1 MPGETWTRYKA
12 WSEAIDAEVFSPAA
26 AGRPAYLDLEEDV
39 LSAVWARVGPS
50 SISSAIDDLGE
61 TVRGTLDLQRGGD
74 VFRQHRIRVNLWET
88 TGRKGPPP
96 TLGLLA
102 VLSLAAQAMAAGD
115 GMAST
120 NYYGRLAQLLRLGD
134 DSTAK
139 RVESAYREIAQRL
152 WDSVNDWL
160 EREQGEHGLPTAYG
174 VGVHRHIGLP
184 LSQALIRAA
193 DRRNLHRLFASVG
206 LSPGEAIGLDDMF
219 QILDGWIGAAGSS
232 VGGTLRRLW
241 ARGDEGLCE
250 RIARVAAVELEA
262 WTGEA
267 MGSAHD
273 PQPIGRGNARLSA
286 ILRTFLSR
294 RLDLGLDFRI
304 ASGPSPDEVAILG
317 AGSEDGLLS
326 SSVIPLVDQWLRV
339 GAAVAVDPASLL
351 GVPVTVADANGQ
363 PLVVHRPSG
372 LYVFAR
378 DDATGVFLERERVVL
393 GADLMLIVVDRLVHD
408 VMSVIPCVARPGYHV
423 STFGELVGVPR
434 GWTVLSG
441 VQVMAVPPES
451 DRAIFGRELNALLP
465 IAATQLVIANG
476 LALPGR
482 IPRWSSIAPP
492 EVRAASANAGP
503 LTVSVTCVRTM
514 DGSALPPEIVETA
527 PTAAV
532 VVSLESRNLPDGDY
546 EVVATGSTDSRPL
559 GKRGIRLRSA
569 DVPSPNVD
577 REGLGHVTSDSLWPI
592 KSVTARDLEP
602 VVRGGVVDGGGP
614 LEALANRRRTPRW
627 RSPGQADPKRTAMT
641 PIRLASS
648 GEASCATTGAHRLD
662 VEEVRAVGRRA
673 GEVHGT
679 CRNCGLVKRYPA
691 TWGRLNA
698 QRRAEQGHRGVE
710 RQIASLPPLRAL
722 LLRPMSDGA
731 LASAADAALDSLIYL
746 AAGRASQ
753 MALIASQLEASSLF
767 EARFVRA
774 LEALGHLEFS
784 RDECLRVV
792 GWEATPPTLV
802 ELPNGRGFL
811 LVGCAGRTTI
821 AKIAG
826 AVGRAHGELR
836 LDVDGLGLPRRVAIG
851 VDRASVHSVAAE
863 VGLLANGDLQVSL
876 DTARRLASL
885 LPPLSSVIGELPV
898 RRIPAH
904 QRREIFDVGTASWRA
919 VDRVG
924 DPGGYRF
931 EGYGVSYGV
940 RIPSHPIGEIAIADS
955 SLARFGAAQLA
966 GEPLGSY
973 LPDQAALVL
982 PLGAELPGLY
992 GRAAVL
998 ASGWLPRRSEDGRAL
1013 CYRDVPVQVADRLVT
1028 LLET

>member
-1 MPGETWTRYKA
+1 VSGETWTRYKA
-12 WSEAIDAEVFSPAA
+12 WSEAIAEEVFSPAA
-26 AGRPAYLDLEEDV
+26 GGRPAYLDLEEDV
-39 LSAVWARVGPS
+39 LSAVWQRVGPS
-50 SISSAIDDLGE
+50 SIVSPIDDLGE
-61 TVRGTLDLQRGGD
+61 TVRGTLDLERGGD
-74 VFRQHRIRVNLWET
+74 VFRHHRIRVNLWET

-102 VLSLAAQAMAAGD
+102 VLSLAAEAMAAGD

-120 NYYGRLAQLLRLGD
+120 NYYGRLAQRLRLGD

-184 LSQALIRAA
+184 LSQALIRAT
-193 DRRNLHRLFASVG
+193 DRRNLHRLFAAVG

-219 QILDGWIGAAGSS
+219 HILDDWIGAAGSS

-241 ARGDEGLCE
+241 ERGDEGLCE

-262 WTGEA
+262 WAGDVIGGA
-267 MGSAHD
+267 PD
-273 PQPIGRGNARLSA
+273 PQPRGRENARLSA
-286 ILRTFLSR
+286 VLSTFLAR
-294 RLDLGLDFRI
+294 RLDLGLEFRI
-304 ASGPSPDEVAILG
+304 AAGPSPDEVSILG
-317 AGSEDGLLS
+317 AGSEHGLLS
-326 SSVIPLVDQWLRV
+326 GSVIPLVDQWLRV
-339 GAAVAVDPASLL
+339 GAAAAVDPASLL
-351 GVPVTVADANGQ
+351 GVPVTIADVHGQ
-363 PLVVHRPSG
+363 PLAVHRPSG
-372 LYVFAR
+372 LYVFVR
-378 DDATGVFLERERVVL
+378 DDATGVFLQRERVVL

-408 VMSVIPCVARPGYHV
+408 VMSVIPSVARPGYHV
-423 STFGELVGVPR
+423 STFGDLAGVPR

-441 VQVMAVPPES
+441 VQVMAVPQES

-465 IAATQLVIANG
+465 IAATQLVVGNG

-492 EVRAASANAGP
+492 EIRAASASAGP
-503 LTVSVTCVRTM
+503 LTVTVTCLRTM
-514 DGSALPPEIVETA
+514 DGGAVPPEIVVTA

-532 VVSLESRNLPDGDY
+532 VVSLEGRNLPDGDY
-546 EVVATGSTDSRPL
+546 EVVATRSTDTRPL
-559 GKRGIRLRSA
+559 GRRGIRLRSA

-592 KSVTARDLEP
+592 RSVTARDLEP
-602 VVRGGVVDGGGP
+602 VVRGGFVDGGAI
-614 LEALANRRRTPRW
+614 LETLANRRRTPRW
-627 RSPGQADPKRTAMT
+627 RSSGHADPERTATT
-641 PIRLASS
+641 PIRLAWSR
-648 GEASCATTGAHRLD
+648 EASCATTGAHRLD
-662 VEEVRAVGRRA
+662 VQEVRGGGRRA
-673 GEVHGT
+673 GEVDGT
-679 CRNCGLVKRYPA
+679 CRNCGLIKRYPA
-691 TWGRLNA
+691 TWGRLTA
-698 QRRAEQGHRGVE
+698 LRRAEQGHGGVE
-710 RQIASLPPLRAL
+710 RQIASLQPLRSL
-722 LLRPMSDGA
+722 PLRPISDGA
-731 LASAADAALDSLIYL
+731 LASAADAALDSLMYL

-792 GWEATPPTLV
+792 GWEATHPTLV
-802 ELPNGRGFL
+802 ELPDSRGFL

-821 AKIAG
+821 AKIAD
-826 AVGRAHGELR
+826 AVGRAQGELR
-836 LDVDGLGLPRRVAIG
+836 LDVDGLGLPRRVAVG
-851 VDRASVHSVAAE
+851 VDRASVASVVAE
-863 VGLLANGDLQVSL
+863 VGLLPNGDLHVSL

-898 RRIPAH
+898 RRIPPH
-904 QRREIFDVGTASWRA
+904 QSRAIFDIATASWRA
-919 VDRVG
+919 VDRVDG
-924 DPGGYRF
+924 PGGYRF

-940 RIPSHPIGEIAIADS
+940 RVSSHPIGEIAIADS

-966 GEPLGSY
+966 GEPLASY
-973 LPDQAALVL
+973 LPDQSALVV
-982 PLGAELPGLY
+982 PLGADLPGLY

-998 ASGWLPRRSEDGRAL
+998 ASGWLPRRSEAGRAL
-1013 CYRDVPVQVADRLVT
+1013 CYRDIPVQVADRIVT